1 MKKSETGDVGISHGR
16 WHRKLLHI
24 LFIEDSPAAVRLTQE
39 TLKEI
44 LLRTQITVVEDGE
57 KALAFLRHDGEYAQ
71 APRPDVIFLNF
82 DLPGVDGCQ
91 LLEEITND
99 AELRAIPVV
108 TFSSSN
114 YTKDHLI
121 AAGLVVLYLTKSLR
135 RAQFLKLL
143 KKLLRRM

>member
-1 MKKSETGDVGISHGR
+1 M
-16 WHRKLLHI
+16 
-24 LFIEDSPAAVRLTQE
+24 DST
-39 TLKEI
+39 T
-44 LLRTQITVVEDGE
+44 
-57 KALAFLRHDGEYAQ
+57 
-71 APRPDVIFLNF
+71 IFLNF

-99 AELRAIPVV
+99 AELGAIPVV